1 MDEFQFIKSLDA
13 LLANDIVDETETAR
27 TEDILNNS
35 TLVRGQ
41 GILSGP
47 VAVETE
53 WLPRT
58 NISNTTVGP
67 FSTFHPTTLMASI
80 NSTAQEPSLSAAS
93 YPQQYTS
100 LINNST
106 YTNMHVEQPAGM
118 LGTNTSTTVTLPAA
132 APSVQVLAVQ
142 KPTSSAVAMK
152 EAVGKY
158 LDPSMT
164 AAPSGTTSVCSANSR
179 CSSYGSSNKQKSI
192 SARSVGSTISTG
204 TGIVS
209 SRKRSRR
216 KSSMAVSDSE
226 DESSRRRSDRNL
238 REQRRSQRVTE
249 KIDELR
255 EVLAAA
261 SIRFKP
267 DKFSTLVSV
276 VEYVK
281 QLQTRSTLLDSEHKK
296 LLDTISRTNE
306 MVNESYLP
314 ASMTGNGVSSS
325 HSNDTVGCDTSLNA
339 QPDSTVS
346 NSSDIYNDDELVFVR
361 NVDYRCIFDS
371 CGMPLAVASI
381 DGRLLDCNEEFV
393 KLTGYR
399 RNELLPTEYQQ
410 QAPAVIADEVLSS
423 SGPSALPDVP
433 ISGGN
438 DDLSN
443 NLRTDVS
450 NPTDITSST
459 NTGIYRKQEY
469 GLQQDSDVKGSRKD
483 CQTPTRNFSLFD
495 LLSRKH
501 MEEVFVSLSEM
512 LKRPPRDKVGIGSV
526 TIDDHWWGNV
536 HLNRNTRLEIQMNIS
551 LVRSPQG
558 RAKFFDCSLTPLA
571 V

>member
-118 LGTNTSTTVTLPAA
+118 LDTNTSTTVTLPAA

-152 EAVGKY
+152 EAVEKS

-179 CSSYGSSNKQKSI
+179 CSSYGSSNKQKST

-204 TGIVS
+204 TGTVS

-361 NVDYRCIFDS
+361 NVDYRCIFDR

-423 SGPSALPDVP
+423 SGPSAFPDVP

-469 GLQQDSDVKGSRKD
+469 DLQQDSDVKGSRKD